1 MAVMG
6 MMAGE
11 VVRVVEKESWSQGG
25 EKGGK
30 KGGEREGGKGGGK
43 R

>member
-25 EKGGK
+25 EKGG
-30 KGGEREGGKGGGK
+30 EREGGKGGKGGGK

>member
-1 MAVMG
+1 MGGTG

-25 EKGGK
+25 EI
-30 KGGEREGGKGGGK
+30 EDRE
-43 R
+43 

>member
-25 EKGGK
+25 EI
-30 KGGEREGGKGGGK
+30 EDRE
-43 R
+43 